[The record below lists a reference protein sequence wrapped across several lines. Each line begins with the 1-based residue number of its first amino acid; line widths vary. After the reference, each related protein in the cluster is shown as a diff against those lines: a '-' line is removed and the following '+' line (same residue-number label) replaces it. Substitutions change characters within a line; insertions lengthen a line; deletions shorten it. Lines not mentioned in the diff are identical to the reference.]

1 MIQIYAQTQTDL
13 ILIVGAKILIDHI
26 HLVICLLDLDQELV
40 LVLSKCVH
48 KRFQFII
55 AGRRIAELELKVLL
69 TKVCEELS
77 ALVE

>member
-1 MIQIYAQTQTDL
+1 MIQTYAQTQTDL

-48 KRFQFII
+48 KQFQFII

-77 ALVE
+77 